1 MNAKNMKELA
11 GNYTFEELNKFADEF
26 ENTGVAPVKTSEDAG
41 DQMSDYL
48 MAAELRSLMDDKG
61 LNVNEALREF
71 SKRVRGVL
79 S

>member
-1 MNAKNMKELA
+1 MDIKSIKELA
-11 GNYTFEELNKFADEF
+11 QKYTVEELSKFADEF
-26 ENTGVAPVKTSEDAG
+26 ESTGVPPVKTQDDAG

-48 MAAELRSLMDDKG
+48 QAAELRAYIDQGM
-61 LNVNEALREF
+61 NVNEACREF

>member
-1 MNAKNMKELA
+1 MDIKSIKTLA
-11 GNYTFEELNKFADEF
+11 EKHSVDELNKFADEL
-26 ENTGVAPVKTSEDAG
+26 ESSGVAPVKTQDDLG

-48 MAAELRSLMDDKG
+48 QAAELRAYLDQGMSMP
-61 LNVNEALREF
+61 EAVREF

>member
-1 MNAKNMKELA
+1 MNAKNMKDLA
-11 GNYTFEELNKFADEF
+11 SQYTFDELNKFADEF
-26 ENTGVAPVKTSEDAG
+26 ENTGVAPVKTSEEPG

-48 MAAELRSLMDDKG
+48 MAAELRFLMDEKG

-79 S
+79 T

>member
-1 MNAKNMKELA
+1 MDIKSIKTLA
-11 GNYTFEELNKFADEF
+11 EKHSVDELNQFADEL
-26 ENTGVAPVKTSEDAG
+26 ENSGIAPIKTQDDLG

-48 MAAELRSLMDDKG
+48 QAAELRAYLDQGMSMP
-61 LNVNEALREF
+61 EAVREF

>member
-1 MNAKNMKELA
+1 MDVKAVKDLA
-11 GNYTFEELNKFADEF
+11 QKYTVEELNKFADEF
-26 ENTGVAPVKTSEDAG
+26 ENTGVAPVKTQEDPG

-48 MAAELRSLMDDKG
+48 QAAELRALLDQGM
-61 LNVNEALREF
+61 NVNEALREF